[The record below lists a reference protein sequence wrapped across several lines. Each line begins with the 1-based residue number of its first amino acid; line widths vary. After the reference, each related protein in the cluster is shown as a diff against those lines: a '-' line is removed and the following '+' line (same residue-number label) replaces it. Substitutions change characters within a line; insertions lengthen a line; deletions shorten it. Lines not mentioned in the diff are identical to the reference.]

1 MVVCEY
7 LFKYIETNIFQKWRA
22 MSKEDKESYKSPRL
36 PILNNKRKRDEA
48 TSIGNKLAKFA
59 AN

>member
-1 MVVCEY
+1 
-7 LFKYIETNIFQKWRA
+7 